1 MGAGTQAFGSGSSS
15 KARPSVL
22 ALRAIAARL
31 GPYHRATGDLLAL
44 ARELAEAQGP
54 GHTAGPRG
62 CTTHDQA
69 GAEKLAPAFRGGL
82 LG

>member
-1 MGAGTQAFGSGSSS
+1 MGAGTQAFGSGASS

-31 GPYHRATGDLLAL
+31 GPYHRATGDVLAL
-44 ARELAEAQGP
+44 ARELTEAQGA
-54 GHTAGPRG
+54 GHAASARG
-62 CTTHDQA
+62 CTTHDQV
-69 GAEKLAPAFRGGL
+69 GAERVGPAFRGGL